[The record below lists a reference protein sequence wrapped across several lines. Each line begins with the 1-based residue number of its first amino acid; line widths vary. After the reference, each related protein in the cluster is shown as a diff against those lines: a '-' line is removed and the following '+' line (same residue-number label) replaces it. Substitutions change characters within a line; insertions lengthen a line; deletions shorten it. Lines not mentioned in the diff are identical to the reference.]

1 MLSRWIVAAL
11 AGALVLSLHGCAAP
25 TEIEMQETPAVATA
39 TQTRLVATQ
48 VVAAVATGTPSGTPP
63 PPTATPSP
71 SQTPATATASLPPA
85 TAAPAATIAPLGD
98 APLTWEALGPWLAD
112 AWQDR
117 RDPAEVRAALMAAGW
132 QDDQAQWRNLE
143 LTGDLR
149 DEWVLQLVDI
159 TADPEYADM
168 WFFAAPGNLWIIS
181 EGGPLY
187 SHHDGTDLLSREPG
201 LMPEVAG
208 LADMTGDG
216 LPELVLKD
224 TDCGAHTCYGYF
236 TVIGLT
242 RAGFRNLVDSRDP
255 QFDAISLSYPEVRL
269 VPEGDRSVLMLHGG
283 ITGSAGAGIMRA
295 YTEVWAWEGE
305 DDLEG
310 AVRWRETVWDPT
322 EYRHHLLYEAMDL
335 MDAGEL
341 ADAEAL
347 LIRVLEDPD
356 LIVEPFDAT
365 AEETQTAIAQF
376 AGFRLVLV
384 HLLRGDRMAAGNR
397 AAWLN
402 NAYPGAPLSIS
413 ARHAVD
419 GWQGQ
424 TGLHLLCERLRAELE
439 QYPEPTGPLA
449 YMGYGNPSITTAQLC
464 TW

>member
-1 MLSRWIVAAL
+1 MCSSWVVVVIPVIAL
-11 AGALVLSLHGCAAP
+11 LVSMQGCAAAP
-25 TEIEMQETPAVATA
+25 ATEPRVTPATG
-39 TQTRLVATQ
+39 TRTP
-48 VVAAVATGTPSGTPP
+48 VVAAVATVAPSDTPP
-63 PPTATPSP
+63 
-71 SQTPATATASLPPA
+71 PATATSVPPQRPSPTA
-85 TAAPAATIAPLGD
+85 TATGTPPAATAKPIATVEPLGD
-98 APLTWEALGPWLAD
+98 APLAWDTLGPWLAD

-149 DEWVLQLVDI
+149 DEWVLQLLDI
-159 TADPEYADM
+159 TADPDYAAM
-168 WFFAAPGNLWIIS
+168 WYFSSPGNLWIIG

-187 SHHDGTDLLSREPG
+187 GHHDGTDLLSREPG

-242 RAGFRNLVDSRDP
+242 REGFRNLVDSRDP
-255 QFDAISLSYPEVRL
+255 HFEAIILSYPDVRL
-269 VPEGDRSVLMLHGG
+269 VPEGDRSVLMIHGD
-283 ITGSAGAGIMRA
+283 IIGSAGAGRMRA
-295 YTEVWAWEGE
+295 YTEVWAWQGEEGV
-305 DDLEG
+305 DG
-310 AVRWRETVWDPT
+310 AVRWRETVLDPT

-335 MDAGEL
+335 MDAADL
-341 ADAEAL
+341 AKAEAL
-347 LIRVLEDPD
+347 LVRVLEDPN
-356 LIVEPFDAT
+356 LIVEPFDST
-365 AEETQTAIAQF
+365 VEETQAAIAQF

-384 HLLRGDRMAAGNR
+384 HLLRGDRVAAGQR

-402 NAYPGAPLSIS
+402 AAYPGAPLSIS

-424 TGLHLLCERLRAELE
+424 TGMRLLCERLQNELAD
-439 QYPEPTGPLA
+439 YPQPTGPLQ

-464 TW
+464 TWGE